1 MGLKDV
7 EKRIFKD
14 GWGRIL
20 GMKDVGGRMSKDAEV
35 KDIRKDVTLEWRR
48 MLGKDIVSEG
58 CWKGYRQ
65 DTRL

>member
-20 GMKDVGGRMSKDAEV
+20 GMDVGGRMSKDAEV

-48 MLGKDIVSEG
+48 MLGKDTGRILDI
-58 CWKGYRQ
+58 RMH
-65 DTRL
+65 